1 MKNTECGMFSM
12 AYQIRWINALLKY
25 KQLKLKSPY
34 EDPNFRYCIVNDEN
48 INDKKMEENRKY
60 LYRPN
65 LQKHLRDR
73 NINL

>member
-25 KQLKLKSPY
+25 KELKLKSPY
-34 EDPNFRYCIVNDEN
+34 EYSNFRYYIVNDKN
-48 INDKKMEENRKY
+48 INDGKMEENRKY

-65 LQKHLRDR
+65 LKMHLKKR
-73 NINL
+73 NVIL